1 MLKHTQICESKRKES
16 YVLSYK
22 NKLSYSVY
30 VNVDDIG
37 YHCWSC
43 RKIALTNEGNE
54 NSRLLSLRLK
64 TWNGTWMVRKFE
76 RERKMLKETTCGV
89 AFKLRAEGENDKRRH
104 SGSIGG
110 PSIEKYFSK
119 RLSKLFA
126 HLVRRP
132 KYFSIELI
140 IDKIASAKKSLGESE
155 EGKRLKYEV
164 LIVDA
169 HGNAIELKSTKSFLL
184 RPAIKAFVA
193 RRLAMIS

>member
-1 MLKHTQICESKRKES
+1 
-16 YVLSYK
+16 
-22 NKLSYSVY
+22 
-30 VNVDDIG
+30 
-37 YHCWSC
+37 
-43 RKIALTNEGNE
+43 
-54 NSRLLSLRLK
+54 
-64 TWNGTWMVRKFE
+64 
-76 RERKMLKETTCGV
+76 MLKETTCWGSFQV
-89 AFKLRAEGENDKRRH
+89 ARIEEENYKRRH
-104 SGSIGG
+104 SGGIGG
-110 PSIEKYFSK
+110 PSIEKYFPK

-140 IDKIASAKKSLGESE
+140 IDKIASGKKSLGESD

-193 RRLAMIS
+193 RRLAMWFLKRDEKFLIRITGILPGVSSVQIS